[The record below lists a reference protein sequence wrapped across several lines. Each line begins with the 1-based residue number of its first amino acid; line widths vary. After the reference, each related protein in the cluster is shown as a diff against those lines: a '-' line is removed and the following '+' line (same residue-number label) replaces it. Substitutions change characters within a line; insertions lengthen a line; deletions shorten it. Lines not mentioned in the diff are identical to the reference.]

1 LFLSSSHH
9 TIIKLFSMGHDPG
22 EPYVTH
28 FTQGSLALFVVVYLI
43 LMSVGAGV
51 AIPGGLFMPSLIVSQ
66 AWDGVLLVQG
76 GTSSDILGAVGVL
89 YPKQRQQ
96 AGMIFAPGRAVC
108 LHALRGCAA
117 MVLQV
122 GAAWG
127 GLWGSTLRSWIPTW
141 NIQPGVY
148 GVMAGASVLAGVF
161 RQVSC
166 VVGCRTN
173 A

>member
-1 LFLSSSHH
+1 
-9 TIIKLFSMGHDPG
+9 
-22 EPYVTH
+22 VTH

-89 YPKQRQQ
+89 YTKQRQR

-108 LHALRGCAA
+108 LHALRGLCCH
-117 MVLQV
+117 
-122 GAAWG
+122 GAAGWSCLG
-127 GLWGSTLRSWIPTW
+127 RLMGLHPAQLDPNLEHPARSVWRHGW
-141 NIQPGVY
+141 SQRASRSVQ
-148 GVMAGASVLAGVF
+148 ASVL
-161 RQVSC
+161 R
-166 VVGCRTN
+166 R
-173 A
+173 